1 MRFVRIFK
9 KNDDLVILVSALI
22 LLLIAYSQPSVQIMR
37 QQKNYMFVI
46 DVTQSMNVQDMPFK
60 EKPISRLAYTK
71 QLLKQTIE
79 NLPCNTKVGL
89 SVFFRGSVEML
100 YTPIEACSN
109 YHALLD
115 TIDHLEWRM
124 ASHGSSNIRL
134 GLQSIS
140 SLITTSNV
148 SASVVFFT
156 DGEEAPPLNVFSK
169 TDLSGWQGGRDW
181 LLVGIGENKPTP
193 IPKLNANNEVI
204 GYWSTYSIKI
214 EPATQVNEGANNQR
228 DESIATAP
236 YEYYLSKLDEP
247 YMKELASEIGARY
260 IKASNAEHLI
270 IAMDN
275 LPSNTYEQTKLELNW
290 ISALFALLTMLS
302 SYIPDIIHKI
312 SIRKKAGSNPF

>member
-1 MRFVRIFK
+1 MILK
-9 KNDDLVILVSALI
+9 INYDLIILVTALI
-22 LLLIAYSQPSVQIMR
+22 LLLIASSQPSVKIMR
-37 QQKNYMFVI
+37 QQKNYMFVV
-46 DVTQSMNVQDMPFK
+46 DVTQSMNVQDMPFAG
-60 EKPISRLAYTK
+60 KPISRLAYTK

-89 SVFFRGSVEML
+89 GIFFRGSAALL
-100 YTPIEACSN
+100 YTPIETCSN

-140 SLITTSNV
+140 SLLTTSNV
-148 SASVVFFT
+148 SASVMFFT
-156 DGEEAPPLNVFSK
+156 DGEEAPPLNIFSK
-169 TDLSGWQGGRDW
+169 TNLSGWQDARGW
-181 LLVGIGENKPTP
+181 LLVGIGGNKPTP

-247 YMKELASEIGARY
+247 YMKELASDIGAQY
-260 IKASNAEHLI
+260 IKADNAENLI

-275 LPSNTYEQTKLELNW
+275 LPSNAYEQTKLELNW
-290 ISALFALLTMLS
+290 ILALFALLAMLS
-302 SYIPDIIHKI
+302 SYIPDVMHKI
-312 SIRKKAGSNPF
+312 NTRKKTG